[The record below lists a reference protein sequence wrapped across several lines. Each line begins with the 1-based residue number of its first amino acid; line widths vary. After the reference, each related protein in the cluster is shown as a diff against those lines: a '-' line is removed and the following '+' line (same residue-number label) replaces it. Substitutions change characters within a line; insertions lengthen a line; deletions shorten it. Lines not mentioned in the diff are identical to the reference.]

1 MANTCNREK
10 RVFTGK
16 EIPDDAI
23 LPALLEEPE
32 VKTYMG
38 YLREVGVDVEKLQ
51 EVIEEDYQ
59 DTLYPLQLTTADNK
73 ITKEE
78 LLAGKAISQKM
89 NSILDNVDG
98 YDPAGY
104 FSSMLREKILSYDSH
119 ISETGLDIENKM
131 EATRLMFTNQLCD
144 NNPQE
149 EMVLE

>member
-1 MANTCNREK
+1 
-10 RVFTGK
+10 
-16 EIPDDAI
+16 
-23 LPALLEEPE
+23 
-32 VKTYMG
+32 
-38 YLREVGVDVEKLQ
+38 
-51 EVIEEDYQ
+51 
-59 DTLYPLQLTTADNK
+59 
-73 ITKEE
+73 
-78 LLAGKAISQKM
+78 M